1 MTIKFKVN
9 MTDRVMYD
17 FLLYHN
23 YTSMTGLIG
32 SILGVLLL
40 GVAITKGMAGDIQ
53 TAVLFFAI
61 SIFVL
66 MSTPMTLKATAKN
79 QVKNTPMFQEP
90 LEYEISEE
98 GITVSQHEESALN
111 EWKDF
116 AKVASTSKSLIL
128 YITRV
133 RAIILPREA
142 MGDDYMKVVEMISK
156 NVPAKRVKIRH
167 TR

>member
-9 MTDRVMYD
+9 MTDGVMYD

-61 SIFVL
+61 SYL
-66 MSTPMTLKATAKN
+66 CWC
-79 QVKNTPMFQEP
+79 Q
-90 LEYEISEE
+90 
-98 GITVSQHEESALN
+98 
-111 EWKDF
+111 
-116 AKVASTSKSLIL
+116 
-128 YITRV
+128 R
-133 RAIILPREA
+133 R
-142 MGDDYMKVVEMISK
+142 
-156 NVPAKRVKIRH
+156 
-167 TR
+167 